1 MIEQNS
7 IDIPKIQLSLCMIV
21 KNEEKNLGSCLDSIK
36 DIVDEMIILD
46 TGSSDNTVQIA
57 KSFGAEIHNFEWC
70 NDFPSSGVILGVG
83 RENHQDIQR
92 QSNRKAFDLDVTFLH
107 DVEKTDLNLGG
118 QVRKFIHGEDSP
130 VSSGQQAKMDVLV
143 S

>member
-1 MIEQNS
+1 MIEQNP
-7 IDIPKIQLSLCMIV
+7 IDTPKIQLSLCMIV

-70 NDFPSSGVILGVG
+70 NDF
-83 RENHQDIQR
+83 
-92 QSNRKAFDLDVTFLH
+92 
-107 DVEKTDLNLGG
+107 
-118 QVRKFIHGEDSP
+118 
-130 VSSGQQAKMDVLV
+130 
-143 S
+143 